1 MFFISRSLIKM
12 NDLQEQKDV
21 YNIQISNNFQNA
33 IYLFL

>member
-21 YNIQISNNFQNA
+21 YDIQISNNFQNA